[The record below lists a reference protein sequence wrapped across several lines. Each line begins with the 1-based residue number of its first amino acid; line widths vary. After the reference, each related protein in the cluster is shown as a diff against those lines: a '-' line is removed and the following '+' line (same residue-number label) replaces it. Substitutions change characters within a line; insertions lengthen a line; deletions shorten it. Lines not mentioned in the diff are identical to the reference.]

1 MGGGA
6 IVNRG
11 EGLRLAADEGQVCPS
26 TEKREK
32 RLALLMRLGF
42 FGSDTRSAVI
52 TRAVTVDELEAGYRL
67 VHDCFVERGRIEP
80 APSGLRVRLWEAL
93 PEMATFVATVDGK
106 VVGVQGLVT
115 DSPGLGLP
123 SDAAFRDEIDVL
135 RMGPWPTRS
144 RNGRV
149 VCEATNQAIAP
160 AYRHSAVATELMR
173 CLFAHAL
180 MVGCGEL
187 ITAVSPGH
195 SRFYELLGF
204 ETIGAV
210 RSDSA
215 QTDDPV
221 VAMRVNIA
229 DLVNRAAEADDDS
242 DGATLFI
249 KCRCLASNPYREK
262 VRQWEAAAQAVF
274 ADPQGL
280 RRLFVEASGL
290 LRRCSEEEREA
301 VCRSWG
307 ADVFAAVYQ
316 PEGAGALLV

>member
-1 MGGGA
+1 MDRGA

-11 EGLRLAADEGQVCPS
+11 ERSRLAVDEGPVSPS
-26 TEKREK
+26 AEKREK

-52 TRAVTVDELEAGYRL
+52 TRAVTVDELEAAYRL
-67 VHDCFVERGRIEP
+67 AHDCFVERGCIEP
-80 APSGLRVRLWEAL
+80 APSGLRMRLWEAL
-93 PEMATFVATVDGK
+93 PEMATFVATVDGQ
-106 VVGVQGLVT
+106 VVGVQSLVT
-115 DSPGLGLP
+115 NNPGLGLP
-123 SDAAFRDEIDVL
+123 SDVAFRDEIDVL

-144 RNGRV
+144 GSGRII
-149 VCEATNQAIAP
+149 CEATNQAIAP

-204 ETIGAV
+204 ETISTV
-210 RSDSA
+210 RSGSA
-215 QTDDPV
+215 HSDAPAV
-221 VAMRVNIA
+221 LMRANVI
-229 DLVNRAAEADDDS
+229 DLVDRASAADDDS

-262 VRQWEAAAQAVF
+262 IRQWDAEAQAVF
-274 ADPQGL
+274 ADPEGL

-290 LRRCSEEEREA
+290 LSRCSEEEREA
-301 VCRSWG
+301 VCQSWG

-316 PEGAGALLV
+316 QETAEVLRV

>member
-1 MGGGA
+1 MHGGA
-6 IVNRG
+6 MVDR
-11 EGLRLAADEGQVCPS
+11 EERLRLAVDEAQVSPS

-52 TRAVTVDELEAGYRL
+52 TRAVTVDELEAAYRL
-67 VHDCFVERGRIEP
+67 VHDCLVERGSIEP
-80 APSGLRVRLWEAL
+80 APGGLRMRLWEAL

-106 VVGVQGLVT
+106 VVGVQSLVT
-115 DSPGLGLP
+115 NSPGLGLP
-123 SDAAFRDEIDVL
+123 SDVAFRDEIDVL

-144 RNGRV
+144 GGGRI

-204 ETIGAV
+204 ETISTVRRGSGDSDAPAV
-210 RSDSA
+210 L
-215 QTDDPV
+215 
-221 VAMRVNIA
+221 MRANVT
-229 DLVNRAAEADDDS
+229 DLVGRAFEADDDS

-262 VRQWEAAAQAVF
+262 VRQWDDEAQAVF
-274 ADPQGL
+274 GDPEGL

-290 LRRCSEEEREA
+290 LGRCSEEEREA
-301 VCRSWG
+301 VCQSWG
-307 ADVFAAVYQ
+307 ADLFAAVCW
-316 PEGAGALLV
+316 AGVAEVSRA